1 MASNQFNYLIEFME
15 IRSEN
20 HRHSPN
26 GGLESIVHGN
36 AKTATHIRNFTIAV
50 NA

>member
-1 MASNQFNYLIEFME
+1 MASYQFNYLIEFME

-26 GGLESIVHGN
+26 SGLEGIVHGN
-36 AKTATHIRNFTIAV
+36 TKTTTYIRHLTIAV